1 MFSVWI
7 FALEI
12 LAVSTFAL
20 KMFASPET
28 VRAVT
33 FAPVYTLS
41 ELKFSVWIFALE
53 MLAVKMLENPE
64 TVSVEIFAPV

>member
-41 ELKFSVWIFALE
+41 ELRFSV
-53 MLAVKMLENPE
+53 
-64 TVSVEIFAPV
+64 